1 MNIVITGGAGFLGAM
16 LTRTLLNRYP
26 DIASLKVVDRVPLPE
41 TAITDA
47 RISSV
52 VADITNAADV
62 DMIVDQETTHVFHL
76 AAIVS
81 SHAEEDFDLGVKVN
95 LVATQL
101 LLEKCRQVNPAIR
114 FVFSS
119 SLAVFGGELPAVIE
133 PMTATQPSSSYGTQ
147 KAMCELLVNDYGR
160 RGLVD
165 AITVRL
171 PTICI
176 RPGTPNKAASSFVSG
191 IIREP
196 LKGER
201 SNCPVAQDL
210 PLWIS
215 SPETVIDNI
224 IHASQ
229 LSADAIQ
236 GFRTFN
242 LPGIQVTPA
251 TMLAAMAE
259 AVNPARVELVS
270 NEPDPAIERIVASW
284 PQAFN
289 NEKERALGF
298 KADRDFQSVLAAY
311 LSQYPV
317 SEEEAV

>member
-1 MNIVITGGAGFLGAM
+1 MKIIITGGAGFLGAM
-16 LTRTLLNRYP
+16 LTDTLLQRY
-26 DIASLKVVDRVPLPE
+26 DNIEHIKIVDRIAPDMSQFDSRVS
-41 TAITDA
+41 AVVGDITHP
-47 RISSV
+47 
-52 VADITNAADV
+52 ADIDSLIDAD
-62 DMIVDQETTHVFHL
+62 TTHVFHL

-81 SHAEEDFDLGVKVN
+81 SHAEEDFDLGMKVN
-95 LVATQL
+95 LLATQL

-119 SLAVFGGELPAVIE
+119 SLAVFGGELPDRIE

-147 KAMCELLVNDYGR
+147 KAIGELLVNDYGR
-160 RGLVD
+160 KGFVD

-176 RPGTPNKAASSFVSG
+176 RPGVPNKAASSFVSG

-196 LKGER
+196 LKGEP
-201 SNCPVAQDL
+201 SNCPVEPTL

-229 LSADAIQ
+229 LPADAIK
-236 GFRTFN
+236 GYRTFN

-251 TMLAAMAE
+251 EMIAAMSETVGTGFAE
-259 AVNPARVELVS
+259 RVSYDADAAVV
-270 NEPDPAIERIVASW
+270 RIVGSW
-284 PQAFN
+284 PKGFN
-289 NEKERALGF
+289 NASELTLGF
-298 KADRDFQSVLAAY
+298 KADKDFQSVLQAY
-311 LSQYPV
+311 LAKYPV
-317 SEEEAV
+317 REEEAI

>member
-1 MNIVITGGAGFLGAM
+1 MNIVITGGAGFLGSL
-16 LTRTLLNRYP
+16 LTNALLQRYP
-26 DIASLKVVDRVPLPE
+26 TLNSLTVVDRVALADSEQRDPRVRSL
-41 TAITDA
+41 
-47 RISSV
+47 
-52 VADITNAADV
+52 VADITQPAEMSTIIPA
-62 DMIVDQETTHVFHL
+62 ETTHVFHL

-81 SHAEEDFDLGVKVN
+81 SHAEEDFDLGIQVN
-95 LVATQL
+95 LTATQL
-101 LLEKCRQVNPAIR
+101 LLERCRQVNPAIR

-119 SLAVFGGELPAVIE
+119 SLAVFGGQLPAEIT

-147 KAMCELLVNDYGR
+147 KAICELLVNDYGR

-196 LKGER
+196 LKGEA
-201 SNCPVAQDL
+201 SNCPVDLDL

-229 LSADAIQ
+229 LSAEQIT

-251 TMLAAMAE
+251 SMLEELAAVAGDE
-259 AVNPARVELVS
+259 AVALVS
-270 NEPDPAIERIVASW
+270 HQPDPAIARIVASW

-289 NEKERALGF
+289 NDHELQLGF
-298 KADRDFQSVLAAY
+298 QADQDFAAIVASY
-311 LSQYPV
+311 CHRYPI
-317 SEEEAV
+317 AKQKTA

>member
-1 MNIVITGGAGFLGAM
+1 MKIIITGGAGFLGAM
-16 LTRTLLNRYP
+16 LTDTLLQRY
-26 DIASLKVVDRVPLPE
+26 DNIERIKIVDRIAPDMSQFDSRVS
-41 TAITDA
+41 AVVGDITHP
-47 RISSV
+47 
-52 VADITNAADV
+52 ADIDSLIDAD
-62 DMIVDQETTHVFHL
+62 TTHVFHL

-81 SHAEEDFDLGVKVN
+81 SHAEEDFDLGMKVN
-95 LVATQL
+95 LLATQL

-119 SLAVFGGELPAVIE
+119 SLAVFGGELPDLIE

-147 KAMCELLVNDYGR
+147 KAIGELLVNDYGR
-160 RGLVD
+160 KGFVD

-176 RPGTPNKAASSFVSG
+176 RPGAPNKAASSFVSG

-196 LKGER
+196 LKGET
-201 SNCPVAQDL
+201 SNCPVEPTL

-229 LSADAIQ
+229 LPAEAIK
-236 GFRTFN
+236 GYRTFN

-251 TMLAAMAE
+251 EMIAAMTETVGTGFAE
-259 AVNPARVELVS
+259 RVSYDADAAVA
-270 NEPDPAIERIVASW
+270 RIVGSW
-284 PQAFN
+284 PKAFN
-289 NEKERALGF
+289 NASELTLGF
-298 KADRDFQSVLAAY
+298 KADKDFQSVLQAY
-311 LSQYPV
+311 LAKYPV
-317 SEEEAV
+317 REEEAI

>member
-1 MNIVITGGAGFLGAM
+1 MKIIITGGAGFLGAM
-16 LTRTLLNRYP
+16 LTDTLLQRY
-26 DIASLKVVDRVPLPE
+26 DNIERIKIVDRIAPDMSQFDSRVS
-41 TAITDA
+41 AVVGDITHP
-47 RISSV
+47 
-52 VADITNAADV
+52 ADIDSLIDAD
-62 DMIVDQETTHVFHL
+62 TTHVFHL

-81 SHAEEDFDLGVKVN
+81 SHAEEDFDLGMKVN
-95 LVATQL
+95 LLATQL

-119 SLAVFGGELPAVIE
+119 SLAVFGGELPDRIE

-147 KAMCELLVNDYGR
+147 KAIGELLVNDYGR
-160 RGLVD
+160 KGFVD

-176 RPGTPNKAASSFVSG
+176 RPGAPNKAASSFVSG

-196 LKGER
+196 LKGET
-201 SNCPVAQDL
+201 SNCPVEPTL

-229 LSADAIQ
+229 LPAEAIK
-236 GFRTFN
+236 GYRTFN

-251 TMLAAMAE
+251 EMIAAMTETVGTGFAE
-259 AVNPARVELVS
+259 RVSYDADAAVA
-270 NEPDPAIERIVASW
+270 RIVGSW
-284 PQAFN
+284 PKAFN
-289 NEKERALGF
+289 NASELTLGF
-298 KADRDFQSVLAAY
+298 KADKDFQSVLQAY
-311 LSQYPV
+311 LAKYPV
-317 SEEEAV
+317 REEEAI

>member
-1 MNIVITGGAGFLGAM
+1 MKIIITGGAGFLGAM
-16 LTRTLLNRYP
+16 LTDTLLQRYD
-26 DIASLKVVDRVPLPE
+26 DIERIKIVDRIAPDLSQFDSRVS
-41 TAITDA
+41 AVVGDITHP
-47 RISSV
+47 
-52 VADITNAADV
+52 ADIDSLIDAD
-62 DMIVDQETTHVFHL
+62 TTHVFHL

-81 SHAEEDFDLGVKVN
+81 SHAEEDFDLGMKVN
-95 LVATQL
+95 LLATQL

-119 SLAVFGGELPAVIE
+119 SLAVFGGELPDLIE

-147 KAMCELLVNDYGR
+147 KAIGELLVNDYGR
-160 RGLVD
+160 KGFVD

-176 RPGTPNKAASSFVSG
+176 RPGLPNKAASSFVSG

-196 LKGER
+196 LKGET
-201 SNCPVAQDL
+201 SNCPVEPTL

-229 LSADAIQ
+229 LPADAIK
-236 GFRTFN
+236 GYRTFN

-251 TMLAAMAE
+251 EMIAAMTETVGAGFAE
-259 AVNPARVELVS
+259 RVSYEA
-270 NEPDPAIERIVASW
+270 DAAIARIVGSW
-284 PQAFN
+284 PKGFN
-289 NEKERALGF
+289 NASELTLGF
-298 KADRDFQSVLAAY
+298 KADKDFQSVLKAY
-311 LSQYPV
+311 LAKYPV
-317 SEEEAV
+317 REEEAI

>member
-1 MNIVITGGAGFLGAM
+1 MKIIITGGAGFLGAM
-16 LTRTLLNRYP
+16 LTDTLLQRYD
-26 DIASLKVVDRVPLPE
+26 DIERIKIVDRIAPDLSQFDSRVS
-41 TAITDA
+41 AVVGDITHP
-47 RISSV
+47 
-52 VADITNAADV
+52 ADIDSLIDAD
-62 DMIVDQETTHVFHL
+62 TTHVFHL

-81 SHAEEDFDLGVKVN
+81 SHAEEDFDLGMKVN
-95 LVATQL
+95 LLATQL

-119 SLAVFGGELPAVIE
+119 SLAVFGGELPDLIE

-147 KAMCELLVNDYGR
+147 KAIGELLVNDYGR
-160 RGLVD
+160 KGFVD

-176 RPGTPNKAASSFVSG
+176 RPGAPNKAASSFVSG

-196 LKGER
+196 LKGEP
-201 SNCPVAQDL
+201 SNCPVEPTL

-229 LSADAIQ
+229 LPAEAIT
-236 GFRTFN
+236 GYRTFN

-251 TMLAAMAE
+251 EMIAAMTETVGAGFAE
-259 AVNPARVELVS
+259 RVSYEA
-270 NEPDPAIERIVASW
+270 DAAIARIVGSW
-284 PQAFN
+284 PKGFN
-289 NEKERALGF
+289 NASELTLGF
-298 KADRDFQSVLAAY
+298 KADKDFQSVLQAY
-311 LSQYPV
+311 LAKYPV
-317 SEEEAV
+317 REEEAI

>member
-1 MNIVITGGAGFLGAM
+1 MKIIITGGAGFLGAM
-16 LTRTLLNRYP
+16 LTDTLLQRY
-26 DIASLKVVDRVPLPE
+26 DNIERIKIVDRIAPDMSQFDSRVS
-41 TAITDA
+41 AVVGDITHP
-47 RISSV
+47 
-52 VADITNAADV
+52 ADIDSLIDAD
-62 DMIVDQETTHVFHL
+62 TTHVFHL

-81 SHAEEDFDLGVKVN
+81 SHAEEDFDLGMKVN
-95 LVATQL
+95 LLATQL

-119 SLAVFGGELPAVIE
+119 SLAVFGGELPDRIE

-147 KAMCELLVNDYGR
+147 KAIGELLVNDYGR
-160 RGLVD
+160 KGFVD

-176 RPGTPNKAASSFVSG
+176 RPGAPNKAASSFVSG

-196 LKGER
+196 LKGET
-201 SNCPVAQDL
+201 SNCPVEPTL

-229 LSADAIQ
+229 LPAEAIK
-236 GFRTFN
+236 GYRTFN

-251 TMLAAMAE
+251 EMIAAMSETVGTGFAE
-259 AVNPARVELVS
+259 RVSYDADAAVA
-270 NEPDPAIERIVASW
+270 RIVGSW
-284 PQAFN
+284 PKGFN
-289 NEKERALGF
+289 NASELTLGF
-298 KADRDFQSVLAAY
+298 KADKDFQSVLQAY
-311 LSQYPV
+311 LAKYPV
-317 SEEEAV
+317 REEEAI

>member
-1 MNIVITGGAGFLGAM
+1 MKIIITGGAGFLGAM
-16 LTRTLLNRYP
+16 LTDTLLQRY
-26 DIASLKVVDRVPLPE
+26 DNIERIKIVDRIAPDMSQFDSRVS
-41 TAITDA
+41 AVVGDITHP
-47 RISSV
+47 
-52 VADITNAADV
+52 ADIDSLIDAD
-62 DMIVDQETTHVFHL
+62 TTHVFHL

-81 SHAEEDFDLGVKVN
+81 SHAEEDFDLGMKVN
-95 LVATQL
+95 LLATQL

-119 SLAVFGGELPAVIE
+119 SLAVFGGELPDLIE

-147 KAMCELLVNDYGR
+147 KAIGELLVNDFGR
-160 RGLVD
+160 KGFVD

-176 RPGTPNKAASSFVSG
+176 RPGAPNKAASSFVSG

-196 LKGER
+196 LKGET
-201 SNCPVAQDL
+201 SNCPVEPTL

-229 LSADAIQ
+229 LPAEAIK
-236 GFRTFN
+236 GYRTFN

-251 TMLAAMAE
+251 EMIAAMTETVGTGFAE
-259 AVNPARVELVS
+259 RVSYDADAAVA
-270 NEPDPAIERIVASW
+270 RIVGSW
-284 PQAFN
+284 PKAFN
-289 NEKERALGF
+289 NASELTLGF
-298 KADRDFQSVLAAY
+298 KADKDFQSVLQAY
-311 LSQYPV
+311 LAKYPV
-317 SEEEAV
+317 REEEAI